1 MKLKKIIRALDSWLC
16 ISFIAFLLWI
26 ITSLLSS
33 LLFKIETSTQSES
46 TSRVMLAM
54 LAVSSI
60 NTAVLL
66 YLILRSR
73 WHGI

>member
-66 YLILRSR
+66 YLNLRSR